1 MADNQ
6 NTWKRPD
13 PNAKYTITQYLD
25 VVNANN
31 ERVVAGGFEK
41 YMLENQFNAEFLGS
55 ATMTPTKIM
64 DDMRT
69 AIYEVGVIG
78 QVEEYRDDF
87 TQKQVPAIDRL
98 TLHLSNDYQKE
109 VSISVFDKKTGAQWN
124 DFLAKTL
131 ANLEV
136 VKQDQINL
144 INIDAIYQSCLATG
158 NYIIIPE
165 LSPERVEALSDDER
179 LKIVEKIYR
188 KAKQVTKSRT
198 KFNLGADPN
207 KLRFVLSDD
216 AALVVLTAKTY
227 KIRDGQAYSDYSSKG
242 LGSSSQYMG
251 DYLGMPIYSSA
262 YLGEDYLKSTDQKYT
277 SNLIRDYKFSKL
289 SGIITMPETT
299 ICLKQELMLTT
310 FQSPTSK
317 SHQLIHNSWSMNSA
331 VFPQF
336 AHLNFVILNDKP
348 TKDEINKAR
357 SNLYAQFPS
366 LYAEF
371 KTPISEDTKIN
382 EVNKANWRGLSTYK

>member
-109 VSISVFDKKTGAQWN
+109 VSISVFDKKNWCSM
-124 DFLAKTL
+124 K
-131 ANLEV
+131 
-136 VKQDQINL
+136 
-144 INIDAIYQSCLATG
+144 
-158 NYIIIPE
+158 
-165 LSPERVEALSDDER
+165 
-179 LKIVEKIYR
+179 
-188 KAKQVTKSRT
+188 
-198 KFNLGADPN
+198 
-207 KLRFVLSDD
+207 RF
-216 AALVVLTAKTY
+216 
-227 KIRDGQAYSDYSSKG
+227 
-242 LGSSSQYMG
+242 
-251 DYLGMPIYSSA
+251 
-262 YLGEDYLKSTDQKYT
+262 
-277 SNLIRDYKFSKL
+277 FS
-289 SGIITMPETT
+289 
-299 ICLKQELMLTT
+299 
-310 FQSPTSK
+310 
-317 SHQLIHNSWSMNSA
+317 
-331 VFPQF
+331 
-336 AHLNFVILNDKP
+336 
-348 TKDEINKAR
+348 
-357 SNLYAQFPS
+357 
-366 LYAEF
+366 
-371 KTPISEDTKIN
+371 
-382 EVNKANWRGLSTYK
+382 